1 VYGVAMKT
9 VAIIPAA
16 GAGKRMESGVSKQYL
31 ELEGVPILVRT
42 LGIFEKTDTDA
53 RLKANKAANV
63 PVQREGH
70 HANRTGE
77 DRMEMTRA

>member
-42 LGIFEKTDTDA
+42 LAKSKRNSKDEGIK
-53 RLKANKAANV
+53 KS
-63 PVQREGH
+63 
-70 HANRTGE
+70 
-77 DRMEMTRA
+77 